1 MLSPQKDYYHE
12 YTNIL
17 IGFALIERLDDS
29 VLSAGVELEP
39 LGLLRLDNRI
49 VQEHNHYE
57 SARQGLYIIR

>member
-1 MLSPQKDYYHE
+1 
-12 YTNIL
+12 L

-49 VQEHNHYE
+49 VQEHNHNE